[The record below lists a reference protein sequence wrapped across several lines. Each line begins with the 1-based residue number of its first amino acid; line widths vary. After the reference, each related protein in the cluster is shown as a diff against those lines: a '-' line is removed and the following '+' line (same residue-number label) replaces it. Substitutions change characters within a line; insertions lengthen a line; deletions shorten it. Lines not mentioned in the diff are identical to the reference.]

1 MKFAILVFLLA
12 LAMELPKPL
21 EKKIDKEIK
30 TLYEVEAFT
39 KESVEIPTD
48 LLKSLPNSI
57 NPDGFYK
64 IISGDKVLGY
74 FYFGFAPSK
83 ADKFDFL
90 VIFDKDLLVSKT
102 KVLAYR
108 EDYGGEISSN
118 RWLGQFNN
126 LKPEDRPAYGNEIMA
141 ISGAT
146 ISAVSMTNAMNDL
159 LKSMEILHNKN
170 MF

>member
-1 MKFAILVFLLA
+1 MKLTILVFFLTLLI
-12 LAMELPKPL
+12 ELPKPI

-30 TLYEVEAFT
+30 TIYNLEEFT
-39 KESVEIPTD
+39 KEPVEIPND
-48 LLKSLPNSI
+48 LLKLMPGSV

-64 IISGDKVLGY
+64 IVTGGEIRGY

-90 VIFDKDLLVSKT
+90 VIFDKELIISKI
-102 KVLAYR
+102 KILAYR

-118 RWLGQFNN
+118 RWLSQFNN
-126 LKPEDRPAYGNEIMA
+126 LKPGDNPAYGNEIMA

-146 ISAVSMTNAMNDL
+146 ISGVSMTKAVNDL
-159 LKSMEILHNKN
+159 LESIEILHDKN
-170 MF
+170 LF